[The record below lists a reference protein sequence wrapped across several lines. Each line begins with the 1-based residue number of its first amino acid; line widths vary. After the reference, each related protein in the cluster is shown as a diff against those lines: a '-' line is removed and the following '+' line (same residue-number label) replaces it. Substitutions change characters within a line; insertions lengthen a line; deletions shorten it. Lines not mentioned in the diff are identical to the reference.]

1 MKVMPTSVRTETE
14 FFAFQG
20 GLDLVSPALRLP
32 AGSVLAGQ
40 NYEPT
45 TEGGYTRCKGYER
58 FDGRPSPSAA
68 PSGLGGAITPA
79 QEAQGLVDAADVRRA
94 LILVPPGSG
103 PVRGVC
109 YYAGGLYAFRDNVG
123 ATAGGMWKSSAG
135 GWVSV
140 ALNEE
145 VAFTNANVSVGD
157 GDTLTQGA
165 VTALVSRVV
174 VETGSLASGVNTGR
188 LVITGR
194 LGGSFAAGLA
204 SSTGGG
210 TLTLGGVQTA
220 ITLPAG
226 GRYQFDIYNFFG
238 QATSIRLYGCNGVGK
253 AFEFDGLTFVYLNT
267 GATTDIPKFIKAHRK
282 YLFVAQGSSAMNS
295 SIGTPYRWVAAE
307 GALENPVGDT
317 ITGFAALAGEALG
330 IFARNSSFALTG
342 ASSSTWSLQ
351 NIRSDVGAVP
361 YTAANMSDVYFLDDR
376 GLTSVRSTQEYGN
389 FQDSTLSRKVQ
400 PLVDRIRSLV
410 VGSYVVRQRG
420 LYVLMM
426 SDGSTLMMGVTNGQ
440 VTGFLEGALPI
451 VPSCMWSG
459 EDETGVERV
468 FVGAA
473 NGYVYEMDKGS
484 TFDGAAIEAALKLHY
499 YNSKSP
505 RVRKRYRK
513 MILEMSASLYAEIRF
528 AAEYSYGSTQVGQ
541 LSSSIFSVNG
551 SGGSWDAALW
561 NSFVWDAQDINQ
573 PELPMDGTG
582 INASLIFYSSTKLDF
597 GHTLQGAI
605 LHYTP
610 RRMQR

>member
-1 MKVMPTSVRTETE
+1 MRITPATVTTATE
-14 FFAFQG
+14 FFAFEG
-20 GLDLVSPALRLP
+20 GLNIVSPALRLP
-32 AGSVLAGQ
+32 AGAVIASQ
-40 NYEPT
+40 NYEPAI
-45 TEGGYTRCKGYER
+45 EGGYSRCKGYER

-68 PSGLGGAITPA
+68 PSGLSGAITPA

-94 LILVPPGSG
+94 LITVPAGSG

-109 YYAGGLYAFRDNVG
+109 YYAGGLYAFRDNAG
-123 ATAGGMWKSSAG
+123 GTAGAMWKSSAG

-157 GDTLTQGA
+157 GDTLTQGG

-174 VETGSLASGVNTGR
+174 VETGSLLSGLNTGR

-194 LGGSFAAGLA
+194 LGGNFAAGA
-204 SSTGGG
+204 ATSTGAG
-210 TLTLGGVQTA
+210 TLTLSGVQTA

-226 GRYQFDIYNFFG
+226 GRYQFDIANFFG
-238 QATSIRLYGCNGVGK
+238 QATSIRMYGCNGVGK

-267 GATTDIPKFIKAHRK
+267 GATTDTPKFIKVHRK

-295 SIGTPYRWVAAE
+295 SVGTPYRWVAAE

-342 ASSSTWSLQ
+342 ASPTTWSLQ

-361 YTAANMSDVYFLDDR
+361 YTVANMSDIYFLDDR
-376 GLTSVRSTQEYGN
+376 GVTSVRSAQEYGN
-389 FQDSTLSRKVQ
+389 FQDATLSRKIQ
-400 PLVDRIRSLV
+400 PLIDRIRTLV

-426 SDGSTLMMGVTNGQ
+426 SDGTTLTMGATNSR
-440 VTGFLEGALPI
+440 VAGFLEGVLPI

-459 EDETGVERV
+459 EDENGLERV
-468 FVGAA
+468 FVGAT

-484 TFDGAAIEAALKLHY
+484 TFDGAAIEAALKLYY

-505 RVRKRYRK
+505 RMRKKYRK
-513 MILEMSASLYAEIRF
+513 MVLEMSAILFAEIRF

-541 LSSSIFSVNG
+541 LASSTFSVNG

-561 NSFVWDAQDINQ
+561 DFFTWDAQDINQ

-582 INASLIFYSSTKLDF
+582 LNVSLTFYSNTKLDF

-605 LHYTP
+605 MHYTP
-610 RRMQR
+610 RRIQR

>member
-1 MKVMPTSVRTETE
+1 MKIVPVSVKTETE

-20 GLDLVSPALRLP
+20 GLNIVSPALRLP
-32 AGSVLAGQ
+32 AGAVIASQ
-40 NYEPT
+40 NYEPAI
-45 TEGGYTRCKGYER
+45 EGGYSRCKGYER
-58 FDGRPSPSAA
+58 FDGRAAPSAA
-68 PSGLGGAITPA
+68 PSGLSGAITPA

-94 LILVPPGSG
+94 LITVPTGSG
-103 PVRGVC
+103 PIRGVC
-109 YYAGGLYAFRDNVG
+109 YYAGGLYAFRDNAG
-123 ATAGGMWKSSAG
+123 GTAGAMWKSSAG

-145 VAFTNANVSVGD
+145 VTFTNANTSVGD
-157 GDTLTQGA
+157 GDTLTQGG

-174 VETGSLASGVNTGR
+174 VETGSLLSGVNTGR

-194 LGGSFAAGLA
+194 LGGNFAAGA
-204 SSTGGG
+204 ATSTGAG
-210 TLTLGGVQTA
+210 TLTLSGVQTA

-226 GRYQFDIYNFFG
+226 GRYQFDIANFFG
-238 QATSIRLYGCNGVGK
+238 QATSIRMYGCNGVGK

-267 GATTDIPKFIKAHRK
+267 GATTDTPKFIKVHRK

-330 IFARNSSFALTG
+330 ILARNSSFALTG
-342 ASSSTWSLQ
+342 ASPTTWSLQ
-351 NIRSDVGAVP
+351 NIRPDVGAVP
-361 YTAANMSDVYFLDDR
+361 YTVANMSDVYFLDDR
-376 GLTSVRSTQEYGN
+376 GVTSVRSAQEYGN
-389 FQDSTLSRKVQ
+389 FQDATLSRKIQ
-400 PLVDRIRSLV
+400 PLIDRIRTLV

-426 SDGSTLMMGVTNGQ
+426 SDGTTLTMGATNGQ
-440 VTGFLEGALPI
+440 VAGFLEGALPFT
-451 VPSCMWSG
+451 PSCMWSG
-459 EDETGVERV
+459 EDENGLERV
-468 FVGAA
+468 FVGAT

-484 TFDGAAIEAALKLHY
+484 TFDGAAIEAALKLYY

-505 RVRKRYRK
+505 RVRKKYRK
-513 MILEMSASLYAEIRF
+513 MILEMSAILYAEIRF

-541 LSSSIFSVNG
+541 LASSAFTVNG
-551 SGGSWDAALW
+551 SGGSWDATLW
-561 NSFVWDAQDINQ
+561 DSFIWDAQDINQ

-582 INASLIFYSSTKLDF
+582 INVSLTFYSNTKLDF

-610 RRMQR
+610 RRLQR

>member
-1 MKVMPTSVRTETE
+1 MKIAPISVKTETE

-20 GLDLVSPALRLP
+20 GLNIVSPALRLP
-32 AGSVLAGQ
+32 AGAVIASQ
-40 NYEPT
+40 NYEPAI
-45 TEGGYTRCKGYER
+45 EGGYSRCKGYER

-68 PSGLGGAITPA
+68 PSGLSGAITPA
-79 QEAQGLVDAADVRRA
+79 QEAQGLVDEADVRRA
-94 LILVPPGSG
+94 LITAPTGSG

-109 YYAGGLYAFRDNVG
+109 YYAGSTYAFRDNAG
-123 ATAGGMWKSSAG
+123 GTAGAMWKSSAG
-135 GWVSV
+135 GWVAV

-157 GDTLTQGA
+157 GDTLTQGG
-165 VTALVSRVV
+165 VTAAVNRVI

-188 LVITGR
+188 LIISTR
-194 LGGSFAAGLA
+194 LGGNFAAGA
-204 SSTGGG
+204 ATSTGGG
-210 TLTLGGVQTA
+210 TLTLSGVQTA

-226 GRYQFDIYNFFG
+226 GRYQFDIANFFG
-238 QATSIRLYGCNGVGK
+238 QATSIRMYGCNGVGK
-253 AFEFDGLTFVYLNT
+253 AFEFDGTTFVYLNT
-267 GATTDIPKFIKAHRK
+267 VATTDTPKYIKVHRK

-342 ASSSTWSLQ
+342 ASPATWSLQ
-351 NIRSDVGAVP
+351 NIRPDVGAVP
-361 YTAANMSDVYFLDDR
+361 YTVANMSDVYFLDDR
-376 GLTSVRSTQEYGN
+376 GVTSVRSAQEYGN
-389 FQDSTLSRKVQ
+389 FQDATLSRKIQ
-400 PLVDRIRSLV
+400 PLIDRIRSLV

-426 SDGSTLMMGVTNGQ
+426 SDGTTLTMGATNGQ
-440 VTGFLEGALPI
+440 VAGFLEGALPF

-459 EDETGVERV
+459 EDENGLERV
-468 FVGAA
+468 FVGAT

-484 TFDGAAIEAALKLHY
+484 TFDGAAIEAALKLYY

-505 RVRKRYRK
+505 RVRKKYRK
-513 MILEMSASLYAEIRF
+513 MILEMSAILYAEIRF

-541 LSSSIFSVNG
+541 LASSAFTVNG
-551 SGGSWDAALW
+551 SGGSWDATLW
-561 NSFVWDAQDINQ
+561 DSFVWDAQDINQ

-582 INASLIFYSSTKLDF
+582 INVSLTFYSNTKLDF

-610 RRMQR
+610 RRLQR